1 MLQYLEN
8 LAKNRKMK
16 YLTINVMPKN
26 KAAKELYKKLCF
38 QKVKTSND
46 KWEKMEKIIT

>member
-1 MLQYLEN
+1 MNNPTTKQ
-8 LAKNRKMK
+8 KNERMK
-16 YLTINVMPKN
+16 YLTINVMTKN
-26 KAAKELYKKLCF
+26 KAAKVLYEKLCF